1 MKRFFT
7 LNAVYAIYLVVFVA
21 IISGFAPRWVAL
33 VAVALLGIWML
44 VRPLED
50 GVLFFIRTVPLFIAL
65 PLTASY
71 DNLNMWRPLS
81 LILFFRFLA
90 QPTTR
95 AVLIRT
101 IRDAFLRPLSWLKA
115 HPVAWQLLTLLLLA
129 GLSLIGAQYPI
140 IGIKRII
147 YFVNLSMVPVLVWS
161 LLRQGRLTS
170 ERVIRNLAIPTIVVV
185 VAGFLQLASTY
196 LLDVYQF
203 MRLWGEQ
210 IQLRQFGTQ
219 WSYIAVNV
227 GNTWLAYYGDQL
239 SLRVFSL
246 FPDSHSFPTFV
257 LLGIPALLAMATGP
271 ILRIAESVS
280 LKRLVRTYA
289 SFSIVWVPMAFL
301 AAILSGTRGIW
312 AASVGVLV
320 LIPILQWL
328 MRRAHIDIVRRRM
341 FAYGASY
348 LAVFFMLFTLAWPI
362 FISPQFLVG
371 KGDLGMFTRRIR
383 SVIDFGETSNALRLA
398 IWKSSA
404 ISIAHHPLL
413 GVGIGNFPVVLEQD
427 IRLARAGST
436 AHNLYLHIAAEMGV
450 VAALLSIALL
460 LGTLRGAWRWFTSAR
475 GPSLVYAASLL
486 LYLPWVYAYVLTD
499 PIIFDER
506 VFLMFATTLALVWG
520 QESRRITNTE

>member
-1 MKRFFT
+1 MKRFFM
-7 LNAVYAIYLVVFVA
+7 LNAVYAMYLVVFVA
-21 IISGFAPRWVAL
+21 IIGGFAPRWIAL
-33 VAVALLGIWML
+33 VAVALLTAWML
-44 VRPLED
+44 LRPLND

-65 PLTASY
+65 PLTAAY

-81 LILFFRFLA
+81 LVLFFRFLIE
-90 QPTTR
+90 PSTR
-95 AVLIRT
+95 TMLFQAA
-101 IRDAFLRPLSWLKA
+101 RDAFSRPASWLKA
-115 HPVAWQLLTLLLLA
+115 HPVARRLGILLLFA
-129 GLSLIGAQYPI
+129 GLSLIGAQYPAV
-140 IGIKRII
+140 GIKRII
-147 YFVNLSMVPVLVWS
+147 YFINLSLVPTLVWA

-185 VAGFLQLASTY
+185 ATGFLQLASTY
-196 LLDVYQF
+196 LMDVYQF
-203 MRLWGEQ
+203 MQLWGEQ
-210 IQLRQFGTQ
+210 IQLRQFGTE

-271 ILRIAESVS
+271 ILRIAESVP

-289 SFSIVWVPMAFL
+289 SLSIVWVPAAFL

-312 AASVGVLV
+312 AASLGVLV
-320 LIPILQWL
+320 LVPVLLWF
-328 MRRAHIDIVRRRM
+328 MRHLHIDTTRRRM

-348 LAVFFMLFTLAWPI
+348 LAVFFLLFAVAWPV

-371 KGDLGMFTRRIR
+371 KGNLDMFARRIR

-398 IWKSSA
+398 IWKSSLS
-404 ISIAHHPLL
+404 SIVRHPLL
-413 GVGIGNFPVVLEQD
+413 GVGIGNFPVVLKQD

-436 AHNLYLHIAAEMGV
+436 AHNLYLHVAAEMGV
-450 VAALLSIALL
+450 IAALEVIVLL
-460 LGTLRGAWRWFTSAR
+460 MGTLSGAWRWFASAR
-475 GPSLVYAASLL
+475 GPSLIYAASLL

-506 VFLMFATTLALVWG
+506 VFLMFGTTLALIWG
-520 QESRRITNTE
+520 QVNNE

>member
-7 LNAVYAIYLVVFVA
+7 LNAVFAIYLVMFVV
-21 IISGFAPRWVAL
+21 IIGGFAPRWTAL
-33 VAVALLGIWML
+33 VAVMLLAVWML
-44 VRPLED
+44 LRPLED

-65 PLTASY
+65 PLTSSY

-81 LILFFRFLA
+81 LVLFFRFLA
-90 QPTTR
+90 EPSTR
-95 AVLIRT
+95 AALIH
-101 IRDAFLRPLSWLKA
+101 IIHDAFSRPASWLKA
-115 HPVAWQLLTLLLLA
+115 HPVARRLGILLLFA
-129 GLSLIGAQYPI
+129 GLSLIGAKYPAV
-140 IGIKRII
+140 GIKRII
-147 YFVNLSMVPVLVWS
+147 YFVNLSFVPTLVWA

-170 ERVIRNLAIPTIVVV
+170 ERVIRNLAIPTMVVV

-210 IQLRQFGTQ
+210 IQLRQFGAQ

-257 LLGIPALLAMATGP
+257 LLGLPALLAMTTGP
-271 ILRIAESVS
+271 ILRIAESLP
-280 LKRLVRTYA
+280 LKRLVHTYA
-289 SFSIVWVPMAFL
+289 SMSIVWVPAAFL

-312 AASVGVLV
+312 AASLGVLTLV
-320 LIPILQWL
+320 PILMWL
-328 MRRAHIDIVRRRM
+328 MRRLHVDTVRRRV

-348 LAVFFMLFTLAWPI
+348 LAVFFLLFAVAWPV

-371 KGDLGMFTRRIR
+371 KGDLGMFARRIR

-398 IWKSSA
+398 IWKSSV

-413 GVGIGNFPVVLEQD
+413 GVGIGNFPVVLQQD
-427 IRLARAGST
+427 IQLARAGST
-436 AHNLYLHIAAEMGV
+436 AHNLYLHVAAEMGV
-450 VAALLSIALL
+450 IAAIEVIALL
-460 LGTLRGAWRWFTSAR
+460 LGVLSSAWRWFASAR
-475 GPSLVYAASLL
+475 GPSLVYAAALL

-506 VFLMFATTLALVWG
+506 VYLMFATTLALVWA
-520 QESRRITNTE
+520 NDHD

>member
-7 LNAVYAIYLVVFVA
+7 LNTVFAIYLVVFVA
-21 IISGFAPRWVAL
+21 IIGGFAPRWIAL
-33 VAVALLGIWML
+33 VAVVLLAVWML
-44 VRPLED
+44 LQPLED
-50 GVLFFIRTVPLFIAL
+50 GVLFFVRTVPLFIAL

-71 DNLNMWRPLS
+71 DNVNMWRPLS
-81 LILFFRFLA
+81 LILFFRFLVE
-90 QPTTR
+90 PSTR
-95 AVLIRT
+95 TALTRT
-101 IRDAFLRPLSWLKA
+101 ACDAFSRPFSWLKA
-115 HPVAWQLLTLLLLA
+115 HPVAWQLLALLLLA
-129 GLSLIGAQYPI
+129 ALSLIGARYPAV
-140 IGIKRII
+140 GIKRII
-147 YFVNLSMVPVLVWS
+147 YFVNLSLVPILVWS

-170 ERVIRNLAIPTIVVV
+170 EHIIRNLAIPTIVVI

-196 LLDVYQF
+196 FLDVYQF

-227 GNTWLAYYGDQL
+227 GNTWLAYYGNQL

-257 LLGIPALLAMATGP
+257 LLGIPALVAIATEP
-271 ILRIAESVS
+271 ILRIAKSVP

-289 SFSIVWVPMAFL
+289 SLSIVWVPAAFF

-320 LIPILQWL
+320 LIPILLWL
-328 MRRAHIDIVRRRM
+328 MRHAHIDVARRRM

-348 LAVFFMLFTLAWPI
+348 LIVFFMLFMIAWPV

-371 KGDLGMFTRRIR
+371 KGDLGMFTRRVR
-383 SVIDFGETSNALRLA
+383 SVIDFGETSNALRLT
-398 IWKSSA
+398 IWKSSV
-404 ISIAHHPLL
+404 ISTVHHPLL

-427 IRLARAGST
+427 IQLARAGST
-436 AHNLYLHIAAEMGV
+436 AHNLYLHIAAEMGIA
-450 VAALLSIALL
+450 AALLSITLL
-460 LGTLRGAWRWFTSAR
+460 LGTLRSAWRWFASAR
-475 GPSLVYAASLL
+475 GPSLAYAASLL

-499 PIIFDER
+499 PIVFDER
-506 VFLMFATTLALVWG
+506 VYLMFATTLALVWA
-520 QESRRITNTE
+520 NDHA